1 MHAVKCGHRSE
12 AEFLLNE
19 CHADPNIT
27 DKQNQP
33 LLTLTEDSVIVIQL
47 LKHGAQ
53 TDNVYKAHSK
63 HIGKLSS
70 ERPPDNPLAIFI
82 TGDGGVGKSTFLKSM
97 LSSKG
102 LMAIFSKAKPVSGV
116 DEKTVGIIPYEIV

>member
-1 MHAVKCGHRSE
+1 M
-12 AEFLLNE
+12 
-19 CHADPNIT
+19 
-27 DKQNQP
+27 
-33 LLTLTEDSVIVIQL
+33 IVVQL

-53 TDNVYKAHSK
+53 ADNVYKVHSK

-70 ERPPDNPLAIFI
+70 ERAPNNPLAIFI

-102 LMAIFSKAKPVSGV
+102 FMARFSKAKPVSGV
-116 DEKTVGIIPYEIV
+116 DEKTVGIIPYEIVTEKFVRVICYDFAGQQEFTQATVLS